1 MISSGI
7 GFRYKTIKKVID
19 LNLFIFDSKLS
30 RYFRLYQLKATQS
43 TQTAETQKFSIFS
56 KMLYQYTYDTWY
68 AHCFLNFWICFYLIQ
83 IFGEIDMLSFQ
94 VNFGHQLLTN
104 LRFWDFTTRSF
115 KYLCRR
121 LVSFQWPNISAN
133 DPDPGSKN
141 LNLNR
146 DHFWLDD
153 PAIKQKVGPGQ
164 VGNMPK

>member
-1 MISSGI
+1 
-7 GFRYKTIKKVID
+7 
-19 LNLFIFDSKLS
+19 
-30 RYFRLYQLKATQS
+30 
-43 TQTAETQKFSIFS
+43 
-56 KMLYQYTYDTWY
+56 
-68 AHCFLNFWICFYLIQ
+68 
-83 IFGEIDMLSFQ
+83 MLSFQ

-146 DHFWLDD
+146 DHF
-153 PAIKQKVGPGQ
+153 
-164 VGNMPK
+164 